1 MESTVLVSQSSYME
15 EFKVKTSFLTFL
27 EHEILGVTDHQK
39 NAVTIIK
46 L

>member
-1 MESTVLVSQSSYME
+1 ME

-27 EHEILGVTDHQK
+27 DPEILDVTDHEE
-39 NAVTIIK
+39 NAITTIN